1 MTHCDRV
8 LALLADG
15 QPHSHHEGYALNVIL
30 HSRVSELRKRG
41 YRIDMWR
48 DGDLYLYQLTD
59 SSLSRSDPLPPPRA
73 HRDAG
78 DGLVTPPGGGADW
91 LSNGQLLIGEASYE

>member
-1 MTHCDRV
+1 MTHCERV

-41 YRIDMWR
+41 HRIDMWR
-48 DGDLYLYQLTD
+48 DGDLYMYQLAG
-59 SSLSRSDPLPPPRA
+59 SPLSRSDPLPPPRA

-78 DGLVTPPGGGADW
+78 DTISPFPGAGSDR
-91 LSNGQLLIGEASYE
+91 LSDGQLALTEAAA

>member
-30 HSRVSELRKRG
+30 YSRVSELRKRG

-48 DGDLYLYQLTD
+48 DGDLYIYRLTG
-59 SSLSRSDPLPPPRA
+59 SPLSESAPLSPPRA

-78 DGLVTPPGGGADW
+78 DRPPAEVGADW
-91 LSNGQLLIGEASYE
+91 LSDQLTLTEVVAP